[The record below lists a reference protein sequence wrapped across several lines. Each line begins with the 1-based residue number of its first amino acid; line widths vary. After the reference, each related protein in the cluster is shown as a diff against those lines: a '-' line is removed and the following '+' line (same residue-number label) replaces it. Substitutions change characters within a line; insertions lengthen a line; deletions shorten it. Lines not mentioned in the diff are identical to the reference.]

1 MLLLDLGFD
10 IKQHVDIPKL
20 LADIAKLK
28 ASNQAEKEQ
37 SNKDKADASEKSDV
51 VKPKKGKGVVSHA
64 AEWTEVRM
72 EMLKQGVEMY
82 EDDEYKDLLDHFTQ
96 HDMRN
101 QWQKMTAKL
110 MKDAMP
116 KPHE

>member
-1 MLLLDLGFD
+1 MMPVKIVVQEVKKPPPRKAIQMLLLDLGFD

-20 LADIAKLK
+20 VADIAKVK

-51 VKPKKGKGVVSHA
+51 VKPKKGKGIVSHA

-82 EDDEYKDLLDHFTQ
+82 GDSYNSFTLTYC
-96 HDMRN
+96 RR
-101 QWQKMTAKL
+101 
-110 MKDAMP
+110 
-116 KPHE
+116 